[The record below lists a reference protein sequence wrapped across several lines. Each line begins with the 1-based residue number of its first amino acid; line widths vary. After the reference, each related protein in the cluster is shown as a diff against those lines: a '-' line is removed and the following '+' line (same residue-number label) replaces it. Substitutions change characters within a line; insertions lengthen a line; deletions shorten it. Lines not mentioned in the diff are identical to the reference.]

1 MNFIETIM
9 SIDFSI
15 LDFIQNTIRCDFL
28 DAVMKFLSIIGE
40 FGWIW
45 IFAAIIML
53 CFRKT
58 RAMGVMVLCALLL
71 GFLVGEVGLKN
82 LVCRPRPFLINT
94 DIILSVKPPSSYSFP
109 SGHSCSSF
117 AAATVMFFRDKK
129 FGIPALVLAI
139 LIAFSRL
146 YNYVHFPSDVLCGI
160 ILGILSAIT
169 VLVIFK
175 KTGFDKKLSGDLKYK
190 KIDDTITEKEK

>member
-1 MNFIETIM
+1 
-9 SIDFSI
+9 
-15 LDFIQNTIRCDFL
+15 
-28 DAVMKFLSIIGE
+28 MKYLSIIGE
-40 FGWIW
+40 LGVIW
-45 IFAAIIML
+45 ILAAIIML

-58 RAMGVMVLCALLL
+58 RATGVMVMCALLIGAL
-71 GFLVGEVGLKN
+71 IGEVGLKH
-82 LVCRPRPFLINT
+82 LVCRPRPFIVNPDVIPPIT
-94 DIILSVKPPSSYSFP
+94 PPSGYSFP

-117 AAATVMFFRDKK
+117 VAVTIMFVRDKRI
-129 FGIPALVLAI
+129 GIPALVLGI

-160 ILGILSAIT
+160 LLGIISAII

-190 KIDDTITEKEK
+190 STEN

>member
-1 MNFIETIM
+1 
-9 SIDFSI
+9 
-15 LDFIQNTIRCDFL
+15 
-28 DAVMKFLSIIGE
+28 MKYLSIIGE
-40 FGWIW
+40 LGGIW
-45 IFAAIIML
+45 ILAAIIML

-58 RAMGVMVLCALLL
+58 RATGVMVMCALLIGAL
-71 GFLVGEVGLKN
+71 IGEVGLKH
-82 LVCRPRPFLINT
+82 LVFRPRPFIVNPDVIPPIT
-94 DIILSVKPPSSYSFP
+94 PPSGYSFP

-117 AAATVMFFRDKK
+117 VAVTIMFVRDKRI
-129 FGIPALVLAI
+129 GIPALVLGI

-160 ILGILSAIT
+160 LLGIISAII

-190 KIDDTITEKEK
+190 STEN